1 LINFSDFTM
10 ASSFQSLSR
19 VGLAVLNGEMSSRQ
33 AVQICLDRIEQQTG
47 PGRSFVNLRAEQ
59 ALAESL
65 ERDAEPARGP
75 LHGIPFAVKDI
86 FDTAE
91 MPTEVSS
98 RNYEGFQPAKDAAAV
113 SLLRASGAVLLG
125 KVATVEFRSANAP
138 SKIPNPSSEEFT
150 PGGSSAGSGA
160 AVGAGLVPLALSTQT
175 GGSTIR
181 PASFCGAAA
190 FKPTW
195 GRVPVEG
202 MKPFAP
208 SLDTVGWVA
217 EDCELLFRS
226 ARASGIDEKDPAI
239 NGRPLRIGFYE
250 TPYFS
255 EAEEETHVALEE
267 TIRLL
272 EDAGHRV
279 EVVLGP
285 AGCDRLN
292 EWQDILMHGEG
303 RASYLVEQAR
313 DTDAVHPGVLGVVS
327 TEQGFTHEGM
337 TEAYD
342 HIAALRPRFDAAL
355 EPFDAWLTPA
365 VVGEPPHQEKGN
377 RLATFNRLFTALGLP
392 CAGLPGL
399 TGPYGLPVGIQL
411 LAPRFA
417 DVHLLAVAKIV
428 QGLIYQD

>member
-1 LINFSDFTM
+1 M
-10 ASSFQSLSR
+10 ASSSQPLPR
-19 VGLAVLNGEMSSRQ
+19 VGLAVLNGEMSSEQ
-33 AVQICLDRIEQQTG
+33 AVQVCLERIEQQDSAVK
-47 PGRSFVNLRAEQ
+47 SFVSLRAEQ
-59 ALAESL
+59 ALAESR

-75 LHGIPFAVKDI
+75 LHGMPFAVKDI
-86 FDTAE
+86 FDSADI
-91 MPTEVSS
+91 PTEVNS

-113 SLLRASGAVLLG
+113 ALLRASGAVLLG
-125 KVATVEFRSANAP
+125 KVATVEFRSAAAP
-138 SKIPNPSSEEFT
+138 SETPNPSTAEFT

-160 AVGAGLVPLALSTQT
+160 AVGGGQVPLALATQT

-217 EDCELLFRS
+217 ENCELLIRA
-226 ARASGIDEKDPAI
+226 ARVSGIEEQNPTVID
-239 NGRPLRIGFYE
+239 RPLRIGFYE

-272 EDAGHRV
+272 ENAGHRV

-292 EWQDILMHGEG
+292 EWQDTLMHGEG
-303 RASYLVEQAR
+303 RASYLVEQAG
-313 DTDAVHPGVLGVVS
+313 DPAALHPGVLGVVS
-327 TEQGFTHEGM
+327 KEPGFTHTGM

-342 HIAALRPRFDAAL
+342 QIAALRPLFDAAMA
-355 EPFDAWLTPA
+355 PFDAWLTPA
-365 VVGEPPHQEKGN
+365 VVGEPPHLEKGN
-377 RLATFNRLFTALGLP
+377 SLATFNRLFTALGLP
-392 CAGLPGL
+392 CAGLPGFS
-399 TGPYGLPVGIQL
+399 GPYGLPVGIQL

-428 QGLIYQD
+428 EGLINSD

>member
-1 LINFSDFTM
+1 M
-10 ASSFQSLSR
+10 ASSSQPLPR
-19 VGLAVLNGEMSSRQ
+19 VGLAVLNGEMSSEQ
-33 AVQICLDRIEQQTG
+33 AVQICLDRIEQQDS
-47 PGRSFVNLRAEQ
+47 PVRSFVSLRAEQ
-59 ALAESL
+59 ALAESR

-75 LHGIPFAVKDI
+75 LHGMPFAVKDI
-86 FDTAE
+86 FDSADI
-91 MPTEVSS
+91 PTEVNS

-113 SLLRASGAVLLG
+113 ALLRASGAVLLG
-125 KVATVEFRSANAP
+125 KVATVEFRSAAAP
-138 SKIPNPSSEEFT
+138 SETPNPSTAEFT

-160 AVGAGLVPLALSTQT
+160 VVGGGQVPLALATQT

-217 EDCELLFRS
+217 ENCELLIR
-226 ARASGIDEKDPAI
+226 ATRASGIEEQKPTVID
-239 NGRPLRIGFYE
+239 RPLRIGFYE

-267 TIRLL
+267 TVRLL
-272 EDAGHRV
+272 ENAGHRV

-292 EWQDILMHGEG
+292 EWQDTLMHGEG
-303 RASYLVEQAR
+303 RASYLVEQAG
-313 DTDAVHPGVLGVVS
+313 DPAALHPGVLGVVS
-327 TEQGFTHEGM
+327 KEPGFTHTGM
-337 TEAYD
+337 TDAYD
-342 HIAALRPRFDAAL
+342 QIAALRPLFDAAMA
-355 EPFDAWLTPA
+355 PFDAWLTPA
-365 VVGEPPHQEKGN
+365 VVGEPPHLEKGN
-377 RLATFNRLFTALGLP
+377 SLATFNRLFTALGLP
-392 CAGLPGL
+392 CAGLPGFS
-399 TGPYGLPVGIQL
+399 GPYGLPVGIQL

-428 QGLIYQD
+428 EGLINSD

>member
-1 LINFSDFTM
+1 MDSL
-10 ASSFQSLSR
+10 FQPLHR
-19 VGLAVLNGEMSSRQ
+19 VGPAVLSGEMSSEQ
-33 AVQICLDRIEQQTG
+33 AVQTCLDRIEQQDG
-47 PGRSFVNLRAEQ
+47 PGRSFVSLRAEQ
-59 ALAESL
+59 ALAESR
-65 ERDAEPARGP
+65 ERDSEPARGP

-86 FDTAE
+86 FDTADL
-91 MPTEVSS
+91 PTEVNS
-98 RNYEGFQPAKDAAAV
+98 RHYEGFQPAKDAAAV
-113 SLLRASGAVLLG
+113 ALLRASGAVLLG
-125 KVATVEFRSANAP
+125 KVATVENHSALRP
-138 SKIPNPSSEEFT
+138 SETSDPSGAEFT

-160 AVGAGLVPLALSTQT
+160 AVGGGQVPLALATQT

-217 EDCELLFRS
+217 EDCELLVRA
-226 ARASGIDEKDPAI
+226 ARASGIDEQDPTV

-267 TIRLL
+267 TVRLL
-272 EDAGHRV
+272 EKAGHRV

-285 AGCDRLN
+285 ADSDRLN
-292 EWQDILMHGEG
+292 DWQETLMHGEG

-313 DTDAVHPGVLGVVS
+313 DPAALHPGVLGVVS
-327 TEQGFTHEGM
+327 KEPGFNHEGL

-342 HIAALRPRFDAAL
+342 QIGALRPQFDAAL
-355 EPFDAWLTPA
+355 EPYDAWLTPA
-365 VVGEPPHQEKGN
+365 VVGEPPHLEQGN
-377 RLATFNRLFTALGLP
+377 SLATFNRLFTALGLP
-392 CAGLPGL
+392 CAGLPGFS
-399 TGPYGLPVGIQL
+399 GPYGLPVGIQL

-428 QGLIYQD
+428 EELINSD

>member
-1 LINFSDFTM
+1 M
-10 ASSFQSLSR
+10 
-19 VGLAVLNGEMSSRQ
+19 LNGEMSSEH
-33 AVQICLDRIEQQTG
+33 AVQICLERIEQQDG
-47 PGRSFVNLRAEQ
+47 PARSFISLRAEQ
-59 ALAESL
+59 ALAESR

-86 FDTAE
+86 FDTADL
-91 MPTEVSS
+91 PTEVNS
-98 RNYEGFQPAKDAAAV
+98 RHYEGFQPAKDAAAV
-113 SLLRASGAVLLG
+113 ALLRASGAVLLG
-125 KVATVEFRSANAP
+125 KVATVENHSAL
-138 SKIPNPSSEEFT
+138 PSSESADPSNAEFT

-160 AVGAGLVPLALSTQT
+160 AVGEGQVPLALATQT

-217 EDCELLFRS
+217 EDCELLVRA
-226 ARASGIDEKDPAI
+226 ARALGIDEQDPTI

-267 TIRLL
+267 TVRLL
-272 EDAGHRV
+272 EKAGHRV

-285 AGCDRLN
+285 ADSDRLN
-292 EWQDILMHGEG
+292 EWQDTLMHGEG

-313 DTDAVHPGVLGVVS
+313 DSATLHPGVLGAVS
-327 TEQGFTHEGM
+327 KEPVFTHDGM

-342 HIAALRPRFDAAL
+342 QIGTLRPQFDAAM
-355 EPFDAWLTPA
+355 ESYDAWLTPA
-365 VVGEPPHQEKGN
+365 VAGEPPHLELGN
-377 RLATFNRLFTALGLP
+377 SLATFNRLFTALGLP
-392 CAGLPGL
+392 CAGLPGFS
-399 TGPYGLPVGIQL
+399 GPYGLPVGIQL

-428 QGLIYQD
+428 EDLINSD